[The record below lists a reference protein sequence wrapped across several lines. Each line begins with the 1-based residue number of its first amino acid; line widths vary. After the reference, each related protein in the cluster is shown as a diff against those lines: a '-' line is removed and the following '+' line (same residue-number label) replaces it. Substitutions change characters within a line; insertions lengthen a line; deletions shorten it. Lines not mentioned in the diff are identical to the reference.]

1 MKPEFDHWS
10 TLFLAMWVQSNTC
23 TLTGTLRD
31 GDGALQPNI
40 IEHCGAPWPALAEAL
55 ADARLIDLPL
65 LILCNDATIVQA
77 LHGKIPPLPTMTE
90 RIFIVHDKVEQA
102 KTKKKGEYVDVGVG
116 GDADHWLC
124 LMTLAQ
130 WPAAW
135 RAVTV
140 THMPVMEEQWKRQF
154 QPA

>member
-1 MKPEFDHWS
+1 MKPEISDWG
-10 TLFLAMWVQSNTC
+10 TLFLAMWVQNGTC
-23 TLTGTLRD
+23 SLTGTLRD

-40 IEHCGAPWPALAEAL
+40 IDRCGAPWPALAEAL

-65 LILCNDATIVQA
+65 MILCNDAAIVQA
-77 LHGKIPPLPTMTE
+77 LQGKIPPAPTNTE
-90 RIFIVHDKVEQA
+90 RIFVLHDKEQQI
-102 KTKKKGEYVDVGVG
+102 KTKRKGEYIEVGTG

-124 LMTLAQ
+124 LMTLSQ

-135 RAVTV
+135 RAIVA
-140 THMPVMEEQWKRQF
+140 THMPTMEEQWKRQF